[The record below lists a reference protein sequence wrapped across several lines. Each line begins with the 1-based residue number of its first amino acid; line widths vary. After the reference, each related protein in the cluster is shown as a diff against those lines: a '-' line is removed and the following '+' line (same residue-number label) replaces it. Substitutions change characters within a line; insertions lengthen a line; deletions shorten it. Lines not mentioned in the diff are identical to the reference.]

1 MTAQVLA
8 GALADE
14 GRRAVFA
21 AIVLGDADRAAVAAR
36 TSLTVREVVTA
47 VRRLRDVGVVIGDDG
62 DLRVD
67 GGWLREAAR
76 DASPSTPAPGP
87 VDAGERV
94 LRTFLRDG
102 VLVGLPSQRGRRR
115 VLLAHI
121 AAAFEPGVR
130 YPERAV
136 DETLR
141 AWCAGGGSDHVT
153 LRRYLVDEHLLSRD
167 QGVYW
172 RTG

>member
-8 GALADE
+8 GALADD
-14 GRRAVFA
+14 GRRRVFGAV
-21 AIVLGDADRAAVAAR
+21 VLGAADRAAVAAR
-36 TSLTVREVVTA
+36 TGLTAREVVTA
-47 VRRLRDVGVVIGDDG
+47 LRRLADAGVVTGVDG

-67 GGWLREAAR
+67 GDWLREAA
-76 DASPSTPAPGP
+76 AGPPAPDAGP

-102 VLVGLPSQRGRRR
+102 VLVGLPAQRGRRR

-121 AAAFEPGVR
+121 ATSFEPGVR

-136 DETLR
+136 DDTLR
-141 AWCAGGGSDHVT
+141 GWCAGGASDHVT
-153 LRRYLVDEHLLSRD
+153 LRRYLIDEALLSRE